1 MTALNVSCGG
11 GMLGCGEPRAAA
23 EQRGHRCTEHAH
35 GSLLIVRAPT
45 RHVTFN
51 VPTVAQR
58 PVLACGP
65 PDRYCASFHLRVRNP
80 QMTNVI
86 EHRVATAVCRIILH
100 GVVIIHGIFNCKIID
115 DHRTA
120 GTRRVPCRN
129 TRSVTHA
136 AATRLDHTRLKG
148 SLACGE
154 RPHTPGQQTWGRTLC
169 ASLGRCFPF
178 EMTCTGRSFG
188 ALWSSFRS
196 GRRGR
201 GWI

>member
-1 MTALNVSCGG
+1 MFLAAGVCWAVVSPALQRSSAATAARSTRMGHCSLF
-11 GMLGCGEPRAAA
+11 AH
-23 EQRGHRCTEHAH
+23 QRDTSRSTCQPSRNDRFWPVGH
-35 GSLLIVRAPT
+35 
-45 RHVTFN
+45 
-51 VPTVAQR
+51 PTVIAR
-58 PVLACGP
+58 P
-65 PDRYCASFHLRVRNP
+65 STLRVRNP